1 MRCSAALFGRFGRI
15 CGDLFISKELIYL
28 DFAATTPL
36 NAGARGAMHAALDMV
51 GNPSSVHRAGR
62 AARDAVDQTRA
73 KLANCLGVGI
83 GQVVFTSGGTEAN
96 AIALTQVPFEQRYC
110 SSVEHEAVLAWVPE
124 DNILPTDSHGVL
136 DLNRAQEVLSNA
148 APGLVSV
155 MLVNN
160 TLGTLQPIQAICEI
174 AKSYGHL
181 MHCDAV
187 QGFGKVPL
195 DFAALGADF
204 LSVSAH
210 KIGGPKGVGALIVRD
225 GFALQSFTKGGGQ
238 ERRRRPGTENVVGIA
253 GFGGALS
260 HLSER
265 LEAVRAIDP
274 LRQRVLDGVG
284 PDHLIGADAPRVPH
298 ILSLHMPGVRS
309 ELQLMRF
316 DLAGICLSAGSA
328 CSSGKV
334 TQSHVI
340 QALGNQDEA
349 ASQSIRVSF
358 GPETTPGDVDA
369 FVREWVSIRQSV
381 RTAA

>member
-1 MRCSAALFGRFGRI
+1 MRCPAAVFGRFGRI

-28 DFAATTPL
+28 DYAATTPL

-73 KLANCLGVGI
+73 ALARCLGVGI
-83 GQVVFTSGGTEAN
+83 GQIIFTSGGTEAN

-110 SSVEHEAVLAWVPE
+110 SGVEHEAVLAWVPQ
-124 DNILPTDSHGVL
+124 DNILPVDANGVL
-136 DLNRAQEVLSNA
+136 DLNRAEAVLSGA
-148 APGLVSV
+148 PPGLVSV

-160 TLGTLQPIQAICEI
+160 TLGSVQPVKAIAEI
-174 AKSYGHL
+174 AKSHGHL

-187 QGFGKVPL
+187 QGFGKVSL
-195 DFAALGADF
+195 DFADLGADF
-204 LSVSAH
+204 ISVSAH

-253 GFGGALS
+253 GFGGALA

-265 LEAVRAIDP
+265 LEAVRDIEQ
-274 LRQRVLDGVG
+274 LNQSVLAGIG
-284 PDHLIGADAPRVPH
+284 PEQVIGADAPRVPH
-298 ILSLHMPGVRS
+298 ILSFHMPGVKS

-340 QALGNQDEA
+340 QALGTQGDA

-358 GPETTPGDVDA
+358 GPETTRGEADA
-369 FVREWVSIRQSV
+369 FVHEWISIRQSV
-381 RTAA
+381 RSAA